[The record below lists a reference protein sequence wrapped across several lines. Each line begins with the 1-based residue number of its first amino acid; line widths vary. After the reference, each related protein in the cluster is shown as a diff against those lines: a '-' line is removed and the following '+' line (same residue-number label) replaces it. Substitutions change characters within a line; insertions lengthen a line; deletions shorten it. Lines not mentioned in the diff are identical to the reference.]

1 MSKVRTQ
8 VIKKKKPFSA
18 SKFVRV
24 CIASSDELSVKK
36 SADTVVENFI
46 LMGYN
51 LSSVIPHLQFEHGM
65 SYDKIAEGV
74 EHVRKVVNDPANDP
88 FIGWERYYKL

>member
-1 MSKVRTQ
+1 MSKVRIH
-8 VIKKKKPFSA
+8 VVKKKKPFST
-18 SKFVRV
+18 SKFVRA

-46 LMGYN
+46 LMGYS
-51 LSSVIPHLQFEHGM
+51 LSAAIPHLQFEHGM

-74 EHVRKVVNDPANDP
+74 EHVRKVVNDPVNDP
-88 FIGWERYYKL
+88 FIGWEQYYKL